1 MSNPDLISLQQANNL
16 SGLFHERVQRSPEVI
31 AYHSFNKTTQ
41 LWQTMTW
48 SEIAKQVAHWQA
60 ALQGENLA
68 ESTKIAIILRNCPQ
82 WVMFDQAAL
91 GLGLITVP
99 LYTDDRPAN
108 VAYIIEESEAKI
120 LFLEN
125 LLQWKR
131 LHSVCQELPQLQR
144 ILTLESLHD
153 LPPELQD
160 PRLISIADWLPA
172 EGEYPLL
179 TSSVDI
185 ESLASIVYTS
195 GTTGRPK
202 GVMLSHRNFL
212 TNAHAAAS
220 SADFSHQDIF
230 LSFLPLSH
238 TLERTDGYYL
248 PMTVGASVAYA
259 RSVQQLGSD
268 LTTVRPT
275 MMISV
280 PRIYEQVYGK
290 IQHQLQKK
298 SPFAQKV
305 FKYTV
310 ELGYRYF
317 LYQQGRGSWE
327 MGFLW
332 LPLLRRKISEPI
344 LEKLGGRLR
353 MAICGGAALSPS
365 VAKLFIGLGLNLL
378 QGYGL
383 TETSPV
389 ICVNR
394 PEDNVPD
401 GVGLPLP
408 SVQVK
413 LSSDGELLTKSP
425 CVTMGYWKNPE
436 ATAQLIDADGW
447 LHTGDLVKINPQ
459 GHIKITGRIKDI
471 IVMGNGEKVPPTDME
486 AAVSEDDLFTQVLIV
501 GEGKA
506 YLSALVVLNPEVWQ
520 SLATEL
526 QVSPEDAEALKSKAV
541 NKAVLARISARMKI
555 FPGYAQIRR
564 VLILQEAWTVEN
576 GLLTPTLKIRR
587 NLIVQKYAAEIEH
600 LYEGFDLV

>member
-1 MSNPDLISLQQANNL
+1 MSNPDLINLQELNNL
-16 SGLFHERVQRSPEVI
+16 SGLFYERVQRSPEVI
-31 AYHSFNKTTQ
+31 AYQSFNKTTQ
-41 LWQTMTW
+41 LWQSMTW
-48 SEIAKQVAHWQA
+48 SEIAKQVARWQR

-131 LHSVCQELPQLQR
+131 LHAVCQELPQLQR

-160 PRLISIADWLPA
+160 PRLMSIADWLPP
-172 EGEYPLL
+172 EGDYPLL
-179 TSSVDI
+179 TSRVDLD
-185 ESLASIVYTS
+185 SLASIVYTS

-212 TNAHAAAS
+212 TNAYAAAS
-220 SADFSHQDIF
+220 SADFSHHDIF

-268 LTTVRPT
+268 LTTVRPS
-275 MMISV
+275 MLISV

-290 IQHQLQKK
+290 IQSQLQKK

-317 LYQQGRGSWE
+317 LYQQGRGAWE
-327 MGFLW
+327 IGFLW
-332 LPLLRRKISEPI
+332 LPLLRRKIADPI

-353 MAICGGAALSPS
+353 MAICGGAALSFS

-394 PEDNVPD
+394 PEDNVPE

-408 SVQVK
+408 FVKVK
-413 LSSDGELLTKSP
+413 LSSEGELLTQSP

-447 LHTGDLVKINPQ
+447 LHTGDLVQINPQ

-520 SLATEL
+520 SFATEL
-526 QVSPEDAEALKSKAV
+526 QVNPEDTEALQSKPV

-564 VLILQEAWTVEN
+564 VLILREAWTVEN

-587 NLIVQKYAAEIEH
+587 NLIVQKYAEEIER
-600 LYEGFDLV
+600 LYEGFDLA

>member
-1 MSNPDLISLQQANNL
+1 MSNPDLISLKQAHNL
-16 SGLFHERVQRSPEVI
+16 SGLFHERVQRSPEII
-31 AYHSFNKTTQ
+31 AYRSFNKTTQ
-41 LWQTMTW
+41 LWQTLTW
-48 SEIAKQVAHWQA
+48 SEIAQQVARWQA

-108 VAYIIEESEAKI
+108 VAYIIEESESKI

-144 ILTLESLHD
+144 ILTLETLHD
-153 LPPELQD
+153 LSPELQD

-179 TSSVDI
+179 TSTVDF

-212 TNAHAAAS
+212 ENSHAAAS

-275 MMISV
+275 LMISV

-298 SPFAQKV
+298 SPFAQRV

-327 MGFLW
+327 IGFLW
-332 LPLLRRKISEPI
+332 LPLLRRKIAEPI

-394 PEDNVPD
+394 PEDNVPE

-408 SVQVK
+408 FVQVK
-413 LSSDGELLTKSP
+413 LSPEGELLTKSP
-425 CVTMGYWKNPE
+425 CVTVGYWKNLE

-447 LHTGDLVKINPQ
+447 LHTGDLAQINPQ
-459 GHIKITGRIKDI
+459 GHVKITGRIKDI
-471 IVMGNGEKVPPTDME
+471 IVMGNGEKVPPIDME

-526 QVSPEDAEALKSKAV
+526 QVNPNDVVALKSKPV
-541 NKAVLARISARMKI
+541 NKAILARISARMKI

-587 NLIVQKYAAEIEH
+587 NLIVQKYAEDIEQ